1 MIADAERSGRAND
14 PNSQTQAA
22 LENKHN
28 MEQREQ
34 YYATVRKPGQQSP
47 CREVSALE
55 RIPEYSEDI
64 YPYATF
70 NLPEQENLSANPMRQ
85 AFYYERSETML
96 QGNQVRVQSNV
107 NDKPSHATCNLI
119 DRKRPFLPFV
129 VRERNVSSSC
139 RRKGSSRCDVLL
151 LHTCA
156 RTHTHT
162 RRRVYPARDES
173 SVHDTISRINVRR
186 LPSIDVSWFETRS
199 SRK

>member
-1 MIADAERSGRAND
+1 MISDAERSGRAND

-96 QGNQVRVQSNV
+96 QGNQVRSKQRPV
-107 NDKPSHATCNLI
+107 NDSLTRGSINYKRDNLLE
-119 DRKRPFLPFV
+119 FLF
-129 VRERNVSSSC
+129 SS
-139 RRKGSSRCDVLL
+139 
-151 LHTCA
+151 
-156 RTHTHT
+156 
-162 RRRVYPARDES
+162 
-173 SVHDTISRINVRR
+173 
-186 LPSIDVSWFETRS
+186 
-199 SRK
+199 

>member
-1 MIADAERSGRAND
+1 MIAEAERSGRAND

-96 QGNQVRVQSNV
+96 QGNQVRVPIINNCRRNSIKKRFE
-107 NDKPSHATCNLI
+107 DGE
-119 DRKRPFLPFV
+119 KRPFQT
-129 VRERNVSSSC
+129 
-139 RRKGSSRCDVLL
+139 DVLSV
-151 LHTCA
+151 A
-156 RTHTHT
+156 PTHG
-162 RRRVYPARDES
+162 V
-173 SVHDTISRINVRR
+173 I
-186 LPSIDVSWFETRS
+186 
-199 SRK
+199 

>member
-1 MIADAERSGRAND
+1 MRIVGLKRVLHQTLPGTVIGNSGRVGTFFLKRTFSLRRPCSSLFESQTHLRCLEISLSMIADAERSGRAND

-70 NLPEQENLSANPMRQ
+70 NLQIGRAH
-85 AFYYERSETML
+85 
-96 QGNQVRVQSNV
+96 V
-107 NDKPSHATCNLI
+107 
-119 DRKRPFLPFV
+119 
-129 VRERNVSSSC
+129 
-139 RRKGSSRCDVLL
+139 
-151 LHTCA
+151 
-156 RTHTHT
+156 
-162 RRRVYPARDES
+162 
-173 SVHDTISRINVRR
+173 
-186 LPSIDVSWFETRS
+186 
-199 SRK
+199 

>member
-1 MIADAERSGRAND
+1 MGIADAERSGRAND

-70 NLPEQENLSANPMRQ
+70 NLPEQENLSVNPMRQ

-96 QGNQVRVQSNV
+96 QGNQVRVPIINNRGQF
-107 NDKPSHATCNLI
+107 DKEASATADPL
-119 DRKRPFLPFV
+119 K
-129 VRERNVSSSC
+129 
-139 RRKGSSRCDVLL
+139 
-151 LHTCA
+151 
-156 RTHTHT
+156 
-162 RRRVYPARDES
+162 PARY
-173 SVHDTISRINVRR
+173 
-186 LPSIDVSWFETRS
+186 LPGPPPE
-199 SRK
+199 

>member
-1 MIADAERSGRAND
+1 MTMIADAERSGRAND

-96 QGNQVRVQSNV
+96 QGNQVRVPIRNETIHA
-107 NDKPSHATCNLI
+107 KPTV
-119 DRKRPFLPFV
+119 FLYF
-129 VRERNVSSSC
+129 SSSTATI
-139 RRKGSSRCDVLL
+139 VLL
-151 LHTCA
+151 
-156 RTHTHT
+156 
-162 RRRVYPARDES
+162 P
-173 SVHDTISRINVRR
+173 RIF
-186 LPSIDVSWFETRS
+186 LQ
-199 SRK
+199 

>member
-1 MIADAERSGRAND
+1 MYFSFDSRDFDTRVQIALLSLTHERIAMIADAERSGRAND
-14 PNSQTQAA
+14 PSSQTQAA

-96 QGNQVRVQSNV
+96 QGNQVRVQSNA
-107 NDKPSHATCNLI
+107 NDEPLYAT
-119 DRKRPFLPFV
+119 V
-129 VRERNVSSSC
+129 
-139 RRKGSSRCDVLL
+139 
-151 LHTCA
+151 
-156 RTHTHT
+156 
-162 RRRVYPARDES
+162 
-173 SVHDTISRINVRR
+173 
-186 LPSIDVSWFETRS
+186 
-199 SRK
+199 